1 MYKKIEKFL
10 QIFFM
15 CHCRADRSFFYKGKK
30 FPICARCTGEL
41 IGILTA
47 IPMAFIIK
55 DLNWFYIIILSL
67 PLILDGFIQLLTTY
81 ESNNLKR
88 VITGFLFG
96 IAFVYIFLKYHYFAL
111 KISLNI
117 IENIQPNNP
126 ILEKYKE
133 LL

>member
-1 MYKKIEKFL
+1 MEYI
-10 QIFFM
+10 
-15 CHCRADRSFFYKGKK
+15 
-30 FPICARCTGEL
+30 
-41 IGILTA
+41 TA

-133 LL
+133 FL

>member
-1 MYKKIEKFL
+1 
-10 QIFFM
+10 
-15 CHCRADRSFFYKGKK
+15 
-30 FPICARCTGEL
+30 
-41 IGILTA
+41 
-47 IPMAFIIK
+47 MAFIIK